1 MGGIRGNKDV
11 GSAGDFV
18 GSQIVDTSERDT
30 DIDGGRFRVSSNIGG
45 SNFQSQ
51 TDEDEETV
59 REGLRFFFSPEGEPF
74 REFML
79 EEIVTVVDASGRDAT
94 QELIRRVGL
103 SNIPTPS
110 FLRALS
116 PELSDNDKRMVQQIS
131 KLVQFLSGD
140 FDGAMDGEK
149 SSNSNNLGNGGNA
162 NTARLRALIPIVRE
176 YRVPLQDFGK
186 LLLARLTEKNLQRSL
201 NWASEQLLSVR

>member
-1 MGGIRGNKDV
+1 MG
-11 GSAGDFV
+11 
-18 GSQIVDTSERDT
+18 SERDT
-30 DIDGGRFRVSSNIGG
+30 DIDGGRFRVSTPSNDNPATNIGG
-45 SNFQSQ
+45 SNFQAQ
-51 TDEDEETV
+51 TDEDQETA
-59 REGLRFFFSPEGEPF
+59 REGLRFFFSEEGEPF

-79 EEIVTVVDASGRDAT
+79 EEIVTVIDASSREAT

-116 PELSDNDKRMVQQIS
+116 PELSENDRRMVEQIS

-149 SSNSNNLGNGGNA
+149 
-162 NTARLRALIPIVRE
+162 
-176 YRVPLQDFGK
+176 K
-186 LLLARLTEKNLQRSL
+186 
-201 NWASEQLLSVR
+201 